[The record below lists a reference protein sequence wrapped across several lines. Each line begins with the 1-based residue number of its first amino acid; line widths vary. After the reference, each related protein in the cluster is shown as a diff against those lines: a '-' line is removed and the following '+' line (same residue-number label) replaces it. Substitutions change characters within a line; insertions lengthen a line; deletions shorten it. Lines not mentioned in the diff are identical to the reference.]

1 MQGPCLDG
9 YYDRDPNIPGCETA
23 CQKTNGGVEICDGLD
38 NDCNGLVDDNLGPP
52 TITCKSK
59 GVCSGIMPSC
69 LGAQGWVCNYP
80 STYQEIEDTS
90 KGCDG
95 LDNDCDGVADEVFQ
109 IGKACIV
116 GSGACAGTGVWV
128 CDNAQPGDHR
138 CFGSMKPP
146 GIEVCNGIDD
156 DCDGLV
162 DELDSMSN
170 RTADDEIVYIA
181 GHDVTMFVHEATRYD
196 ATATDHGFD
205 STRRPCSV
213 PGRQPWSNVTKEEA
227 EGACEKIGPGW
238 RLCTAAEWF
247 DVCNGA
253 GDTLFPYGNSYDG
266 SICNGYDY
274 TYPAPA
280 ATLPTGSAKMCIS
293 DQSSAVGD
301 ELYDMSGNVKEWV
314 ISGEPST
321 AATGP
326 YEMRGGAYDI
336 ISFVDNSVM
345 PPVRI
350 APGLQCDAATPA
362 PPVPVRL
369 PSVGFRCCLTGMLP
383 P

>member
-1 MQGPCLDG
+1 
-9 YYDRDPNIPGCETA
+9 
-23 CQKTNGGVEICDGLD
+23 
-38 NDCNGLVDDNLGPP
+38 
-52 TITCKSK
+52 
-59 GVCSGIMPSC
+59 
-69 LGAQGWVCNYP
+69 
-80 STYQEIEDTS
+80 
-90 KGCDG
+90 
-95 LDNDCDGVADEVFQ
+95 
-109 IGKACIV
+109 
-116 GSGACAGTGVWV
+116 
-128 CDNAQPGDHR
+128 
-138 CFGSMKPP
+138 MKPP

-170 RTADDEIVYIA
+170 RTADDDIVYLPTLN
-181 GHDVTMFVHEATRYD
+181 VTMFAYEGTRYD
-196 ATATDHGFD
+196 ANATSHGFD

-227 EGACEKIGPGW
+227 EAACEKTGPGW

-253 GDTLFPYGNSYDG
+253 ANTLFPYGNAYEG
-266 SICNGYDY
+266 SACNGYDY

-280 ATLPTGSAKMCIS
+280 ATVPTGSATMCIS
-293 DQSSAVGD
+293 DQSSAAGD

-314 ISGEPST
+314 ISGAAST
-321 AATGP
+321 ASTGP

-336 ISFVDNSVM
+336 ISFVDNSVS
-345 PPVRI
+345 PPVFR
-350 APGLQCDAATPA
+350 APGLQCDASIPA
-362 PPVPVRL
+362 PAVPVRL